1 MVKAAMNMMSKVLAV
16 ELGPSGIR
24 VNSVLY
30 VFIYFFLN
38 FKLKIQDSGLISIRI
53 EEI

>member
-1 MVKAAMNMMSKVLAV
+1 MNMMSKVLAV

-30 VFIYFFLN
+30 VLINYFFLN
-38 FKLKIQDSGLISIRI
+38 FKSKIQDSGLISIRI